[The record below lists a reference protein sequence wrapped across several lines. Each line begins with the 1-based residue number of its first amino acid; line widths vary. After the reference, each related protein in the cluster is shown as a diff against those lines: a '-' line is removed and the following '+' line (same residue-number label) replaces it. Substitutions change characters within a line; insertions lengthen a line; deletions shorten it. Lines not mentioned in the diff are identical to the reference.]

1 MLAGTKIGRYEI
13 IGELGRGGM
22 GVVYQAKDPVIG
34 RMVAVKTIRLS
45 EEGSGMSRPELFQRF
60 QTEAQA
66 AGLLAHPNIVVI
78 YDAGEDNGLYYI
90 TMELLEGKNLQSRLD
105 AKQRFPLARVLRI
118 TEQVCSALQF
128 AHDRKVV
135 HRDIKPAN
143 IMMVGEDTIKISDF
157 GTAKIL
163 QYGTSQQTSRVMGTL
178 GYISPEQ
185 IKGTAVDGRTD
196 IFSLGV
202 MVYEMTT
209 GRKPFVGEDGATV
222 LYKILNEQPTPPQD
236 LDSAIHPGIGNV
248 ILRAM
253 AKNPGD
259 RYQSCRA
266 FFADLQDYRTATASA
281 KNLDHTVALSPEL
294 RKTVVLRGVAVE
306 QRAPSLKWES
316 PARPV
321 YAPQVTSPTGPPAST
336 VVRWTE
342 TLKLALRNSNTAWGI
357 GLAVLAIVGVLAM
370 KGSLGHDRATLEQ
383 NHPALQNT
391 SSSAVEAGSPVPYV
405 SPTDPTIGTLTELA
419 VPWSSKKF
427 FFRRDLT
434 SGYVPA
440 LVLRLPGKLAAD
452 NSYWAFGLDVPFSQC
467 QYEYIVDLS
476 QLSTAYAF
484 AASHPMVGN
493 PCTHSVLDPLQ
504 MKEVPG
510 NYLVRGAIVH
520 GWDTRPPYQIEVS
533 VRGNEIRAIRME

>member
-1 MLAGTKIGRYEI
+1 
-13 IGELGRGGM
+13 
-22 GVVYQAKDPVIG
+22 
-34 RMVAVKTIRLS
+34 
-45 EEGSGMSRPELFQRF
+45 
-60 QTEAQA
+60 
-66 AGLLAHPNIVVI
+66 
-78 YDAGEDNGLYYI
+78 
-90 TMELLEGKNLQSRLD
+90 
-105 AKQRFPLARVLRI
+105 
-118 TEQVCSALQF
+118 
-128 AHDRKVV
+128 
-135 HRDIKPAN
+135 
-143 IMMVGEDTIKISDF
+143 MVGEDTIKITDF

-163 QYGTSQQTSRVMGTL
+163 QYGTSQQTPRVMGTL

-185 IKGTAVDGRTD
+185 IKGTAVDRRTD

-209 GRKPFVGEDGATV
+209 GRRPFMGEDGATV

-281 KNLDHTVALSPEL
+281 KNLDKTVALSPEL
-294 RKTVVLRGVAVE
+294 RKTVVMRAVPVK
-306 QRAPSLKWES
+306 QKAPGLKW
-316 PARPV
+316 ATPV
-321 YAPQVTSPTGPPAST
+321 YTPQVTSPTRPRAST

-342 TLKLALRNSNTAWGI
+342 TLKLALRNRNTAWGI

-370 KGSLGHDRATLEQ
+370 KGSVWHDQATLEQ
-383 NHPALQNT
+383 NQPTLQNT
-391 SSSAVEAGSPVPYV
+391 SSSAVEAGSSVPYV
-405 SPTDPTIGTLTELA
+405 SPTDPTIGTLAELA

-434 SGYVPA
+434 SRYVPA
-440 LVLRLPGKLAAD
+440 LVLRLPGKPAAD
-452 NSYWAFGLDVPFSQC
+452 NSYWAFGLDVPFTQC
-467 QYEYIVDLS
+467 QYEYIGDLS
-476 QLSTAYAF
+476 RLSTAYAF

-493 PCTHSVLDPLQ
+493 PCTHSVLDPMQ

-510 NYLVRGAIVH
+510 NYLVRGAIVR
-520 GWDTRPPYQIEVS
+520 GWDPRPPYQIEVS